1 MNKDYENILERH
13 EKNISILLSK
23 YETSLKNYRI
33 LEQEVELK
41 QKENT
46 AYKEKLYELTK
57 QYENLKLAKALV
69 TDEEGEEK
77 VARLRL
83 NKIIR
88 EIDNCIA
95 LLNK

>member
-23 YETSLKNYRI
+23 YETLLKNYRI
-33 LEQEVELK
+33 LEQELELK